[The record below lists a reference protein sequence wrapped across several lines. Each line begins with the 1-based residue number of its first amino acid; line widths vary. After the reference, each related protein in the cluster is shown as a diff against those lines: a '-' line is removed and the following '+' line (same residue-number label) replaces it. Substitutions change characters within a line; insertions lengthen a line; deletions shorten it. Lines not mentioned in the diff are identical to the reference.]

1 MRPKLSARAVVDAL
15 LAPPVNHPR
24 TLSIPIQE
32 RAIQRHAFQRAA
44 FEAAFKNK
52 PRVISVVGTKGKG
65 SVSELL
71 RSALGPKVGCFTSP
85 HLHGCRERIRVGAE
99 PISVDA
105 LQRHGATALDL
116 ATKLKADAWGCV
128 FFDRL
133 LATALLH
140 FGESKCPRLV
150 LEAGVGGIHDSTN
163 FFTEEELE
171 LAVITSI
178 SLDHTALDFLD
189 AHEGTAVVAAGGKKK
204 SKKKA
209 ARDPTRPKK
218 ALTGY
223 RLFMEATRPTLDV
236 KGKGAMS
243 QLAKMWREMDEAA
256 QRPWNDKARPGQ
268 EKAKADDERWK
279 KMSPDERL
287 IHFPPS
293 PSLGPSPP
301 TEADRSRAATRS
313 CSDRVMVTVVVAMS
327 SVRVSVAETMLS
339 VLAPDT

>member
-1 MRPKLSARAVVDAL
+1 MASNGAAPASGGPALHTALMEAEVACAVAHL
-15 LAPPVNHPR
+15 K
-24 TLSIPIQE
+24 
-32 RAIQRHAFQRAA
+32 AA
-44 FEAAFKNK
+44 KA
-52 PRVISVVGTKGKG
+52 
-65 SVSELL
+65 
-71 RSALGPKVGCFTSP
+71 
-85 HLHGCRERIRVGAE
+85 
-99 PISVDA
+99 
-105 LQRHGATALDL
+105 HGAA
-116 ATKLKADAWGCV
+116 
-128 FFDRL
+128 
-133 LATALLH
+133 
-140 FGESKCPRLV
+140 
-150 LEAGVGGIHDSTN
+150 AGQ
-163 FFTEEELE
+163 
-171 LAVITSI
+171 

-223 RLFMEATRPTLDV
+223 QLFMEATRPTLDV

-301 TEADRSRAATRS
+301 PPPPAVTKPSKKRATSDAGLSSEKKKKKKKSKKKRDSAAD
-313 CSDRVMVTVVVAMS
+313 
-327 SVRVSVAETMLS
+327 
-339 VLAPDT
+339 PDADTQL

>member
-1 MRPKLSARAVVDAL
+1 MTSERKARAGVPSPAIWKVACAVAHL
-15 LAPPVNHPR
+15 KAA
-24 TLSIPIQE
+24 
-32 RAIQRHAFQRAA
+32 RA
-44 FEAAFKNK
+44 
-52 PRVISVVGTKGKG
+52 
-65 SVSELL
+65 
-71 RSALGPKVGCFTSP
+71 
-85 HLHGCRERIRVGAE
+85 
-99 PISVDA
+99 
-105 LQRHGATALDL
+105 HGAAS
-116 ATKLKADAWGCV
+116 GQ
-128 FFDRL
+128 
-133 LATALLH
+133 
-140 FGESKCPRLV
+140 
-150 LEAGVGGIHDSTN
+150 
-163 FFTEEELE
+163 
-171 LAVITSI
+171 

-189 AHEGTAVVAAGGKKK
+189 AHEGGTAVAAGGKKK

-223 RLFMEATRPTLDV
+223 QLFMEATRPTLDV

-301 TEADRSRAATRS
+301 PPPPTDTKPSKKRAKSEDGSEKKKKKKKKKRASSAD
-313 CSDRVMVTVVVAMS
+313 
-327 SVRVSVAETMLS
+327 
-339 VLAPDT
+339 PDADTQL